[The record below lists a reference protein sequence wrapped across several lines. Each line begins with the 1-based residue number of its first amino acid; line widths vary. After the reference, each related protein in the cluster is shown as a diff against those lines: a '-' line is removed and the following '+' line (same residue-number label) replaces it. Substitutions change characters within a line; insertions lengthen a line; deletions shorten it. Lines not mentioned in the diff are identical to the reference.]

1 MFWLGMGTGVIC
13 YMVVVGAM
21 TVYQYIKI
29 KKKGEKK

>member
-1 MFWLGMGTGVIC
+1 MFWIGLLTGVIV

-21 TVYQYIKI
+21 AVYQYKKI